1 MSKKN
6 TEEEP
11 KARALT
17 STNSDGWEQQIQ
29 QQQHCTFNSRV
40 RLSTLKRFLCVYD
53 RLALES
59 DETDL
64 DVQLHCSS
72 SLEAEPEKA
81 VLRAESP
88 PLASAFTLPT
98 SFEEDVLD
106 LKWRQSIHA
115 LLCPPTPVLSLLF
128 LWFWMLLIFFF
139 SFVFFFF
146 YVPVSW
152 LSQFMPWELY
162 DINVCVFVF
171 TRSPSASVH
180 WVFVLPR
187 GKWPKE
193 AMSMCKTTWF
203 IQISASAVWS
213 QTTNWM

>member
-6 TEEEP
+6 AEEEP

-17 STNSDGWEQQIQ
+17 STNSDRWQRQIH
-29 QQQHCTFNSRV
+29 QQQHCTFNSRM
-40 RLSTLKRFLCVYD
+40 RLSKLKWFLFVYN

-59 DETDL
+59 AETDL

-72 SLEAEPEKA
+72 SLEPEPEKV

-88 PLASAFTLPT
+88 PLASAFVLPT

-106 LKWRQSIHA
+106 LKWRQSIRA

-128 LWFWMLLIFFF
+128 YCFGCFSFFF
-139 SFVFFFF
+139 LSFFFL
-146 YVPVSW
+146 YPCVLILPIHRTRWV
-152 LSQFMPWELY
+152 PWEL
-162 DINVCVFVF
+162 DDVTVCVFVF
-171 TRSPSASVH
+171 TSSPSASVH

-187 GKWPKE
+187 SK
-193 AMSMCKTTWF
+193 
-203 IQISASAVWS
+203 
-213 QTTNWM
+213 